1 MHAIL
6 RVVVAWS
13 LVAGGLRAQALG
25 FHDFTWTFQSSGD
38 ATGFVTAELL
48 HVTGPSQGGCN
59 DEYITL
65 WLQAWLHD
73 PAGPVGWS
81 ATRAMSSPR
90 R

>member
-6 RVVVAWS
+6 HVVVAWS

-25 FHDFTWTFQSSGD
+25 FDDFTWTFQPSGD

-48 HVTGPSQGGCN
+48 
-59 DEYITL
+59 
-65 WLQAWLHD
+65 WLHD

-90 R
+90 P